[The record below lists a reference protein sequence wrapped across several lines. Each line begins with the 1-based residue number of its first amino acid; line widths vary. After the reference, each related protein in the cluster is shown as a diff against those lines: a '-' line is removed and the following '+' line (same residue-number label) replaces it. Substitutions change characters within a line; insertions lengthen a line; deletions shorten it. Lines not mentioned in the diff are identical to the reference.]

1 MKKII
6 VLALFLI
13 LTEFAGTRLSASP
26 YDTPGSKSGIHLV
39 VASYNPD
46 TKRMSD
52 FVNSFQNTLLARNPA
67 NKVMLLDMGFKN
79 FQTESHLWCDQ
90 LENTIAEY
98 NKGELRSIVFL
109 GQEAWATFVTIVE
122 KDSLFAEKF
131 RDVPVFTAFA
141 SYNGIAIPKDSITQY
156 WDPAPVNPEFRMKKA
171 GAAGGYLN
179 MYDFSRNIG
188 LIKTFYPNTG
198 TVAILTDNTYGGASL
213 KALSKSEAKLYSDL
227 DFHYLDGRIYT
238 EEEIANQIKALP
250 QNSVILLGTWRVN
263 NKGQYF
269 LGNSLQNIIQ
279 TRPELPVFSMSGLG
293 IGSAAIGGY
302 VPKYIVDSREIARQI
317 EQFYSGKKGEVK
329 FIINDGQYSFDKRK
343 MDELGVESYQLP
355 SNSVIIDSED
365 PQVRQYKQ
373 ILFLAVSIVLILA
386 ILVVFLAIVYM
397 KNKTLRKALERNE
410 KEILEAKT
418 RAEEGDKLK
427 SAFLANMS
435 HEIRTPLNAIVGFS
449 QLMCEEK
456 CTQSEREGYSEVIS
470 QNSEMLLTLISDIL
484 DISKM
489 DTGKF
494 EMDIKE
500 VNLKELC
507 DRLFQTTQ
515 HLKKD
520 SVEYICKPYSGELIL
535 KTDLHRLSQ
544 VLINLI
550 SNANKFTDRGSI
562 TLEYK
567 LRAEYGDVLFTLTDT
582 GRGIPMEKQSRL
594 FERFEKLDDYTQ
606 GAGLGL
612 AISKQIVTRMGG
624 KIWIDP
630 EYTNGARFCFTHPL

>member
-1 MKKII
+1 MKKFI

-26 YDTPGSKSGIHLV
+26 YDSGESKSGIHLV

-67 NKVMLLDMGFKN
+67 NKVMLVDMGFKN
-79 FQTESHLWCDQ
+79 FQTEAHLWCDQ
-90 LENTIAEY
+90 IESALTEFKTE
-98 NKGELRSIVFL
+98 ELRSVVFL
-109 GQEAWATFVTIVE
+109 GQEAWAAFMTLVE
-122 KDSLFAEKF
+122 RDSLFAARYKG
-131 RDVPVFTAFA
+131 VPIFAAFA
-141 SYNGIAIPKDSITQY
+141 SYNGIAIPIDSVSQY
-156 WDPAPVNPEFRMKKA
+156 WDPAPVNPQRRVEKA
-171 GAAGGYLN
+171 GLAGGYLN
-179 MYDFSRNIG
+179 MYDFNRNIG

-213 KALSKSEAKLYSDL
+213 KALAKSESRLYPEL
-227 DFHYLDGRIYT
+227 DFHFLDGRLYS
-238 EEEIANQIKALP
+238 EDEITNQINSLP
-250 QNSVILLGTWRVN
+250 QNSVLLLGTWRVN
-263 NKGQYF
+263 IKGQYF
-269 LGNSLQNIIQ
+269 LGNSLQRLVERR
-279 TRPELPVFSMSGLG
+279 TDLPVFSLSGLG
-293 IGSAAIGGY
+293 IGSTAMGGY
-302 VPKYIVDSREIARQI
+302 IPKYIVDAKEIARQI
-317 EQFYSGKKGEVK
+317 EQFYLGKKDEVR
-329 FIINDGQYSFDKRK
+329 FVISEGQYNFDRRK
-343 MDELGVESYQLP
+343 MAELGVESYLLP
-355 SNSVIIDSED
+355 SNSIIIDSED
-365 PQVRQYKQ
+365 PQVKQYKQ
-373 ILFLAVSIVLILA
+373 FLFLAILIVVILIV
-386 ILVVFLAIVYM
+386 LVVFLAVVYM
-397 KNKTLRKALERNE
+397 KNKKLRKALERNE
-410 KEILEAKT
+410 KEILDAKT

-449 QLMCEEK
+449 QLMCEER
-456 CTQSEREGYSEVIS
+456 CTQNDREGYSDVIS

-507 DRLFQTTQ
+507 DRLFQTTL
-515 HLKKD
+515 HLKKE
-520 SVEYICKPYSGELIL
+520 SVEYVCKPYPGELIL

-550 SNANKFTDRGSI
+550 SNSNKFTDMGTI
-562 TLEYK
+562 TLEYS
-567 LRAEYGDVLFTLTDT
+567 LRAEQGDVLFTITDT
-582 GRGIPMEKQSRL
+582 GKGIPKEKQSRL

-612 AISKQIVTRMGG
+612 AISKQIITRMGG

-630 EYTNGARFCFTHPL
+630 DYTNGARFCFTHPL